1 MHKKMFLFSKGTS
14 EIVKKFFV
22 PCTSVLTS
30 IWILTL
36 KLKIAKLI
44 LVCSDWSLLFGSLL
58 STAPPAS
65 QPRWRYP
72 NSPEPKR
79 ARKFHVSLNHTPF
92 ESRTSQKAPYAPR
105 ATLGGSTTLR
115 GKEFSPAVYN
125 SLSDPHLNPY
135 FSRKFGKS
143 ASLRESGVS
152 KSKVCDYKI
161 NSCLVSW
168 VT

>member
-1 MHKKMFLFSKGTS
+1 MYPSTKRCCSFPKGQVKLLRNFLFLVHLYWPVSSYIK
-14 EIVKKFFV
+14 
-22 PCTSVLTS
+22 L
-30 IWILTL
+30 IL
-36 KLKIAKLI
+36 KLI

-105 ATLGGSTTLR
+105 ATIGGCTTLR

-152 KSKVCDYKI
+152 KSKVCDYKL

>member
-143 ASLRESGVS
+143 TSLRESGVS
-152 KSKVCDYKI
+152 KSKVCDYKL